1 MKIKKT
7 NETENALFNRKE
19 VEAIVESTITPKNTE
34 ALQLIAD
41 KYSTPQDNVKIKGIY
56 GSFGSQEF
64 KVLAHV
70 YKTKEDL
77 DKTEVKTKQ
86 EKEAEKKAVEDAA
99 KAVKEEAEA
108 KKKAEEEAKAAKEA
122 KKAEAK
128 APEEGETKAEI
139 IKDIEESGVPE
150 KVAKKEEALDE
161 KEQVKT
167 EEPKVEDKKE

>member
-1 MKIKKT
+1 MKLKTT

-19 VEAIVESTITPKNTE
+19 VEAVVESSITPKNEE
-34 ALQLIAD
+34 ALKLIAD

-56 GSFGSQEF
+56 GSFGSHEF

-86 EKEAEKKAVEDAA
+86 EKEAEKKAIEDAVKA
-99 KAVKEEAEA
+99 KAAEVEA
-108 KKKAEEEAKAAKEA
+108 KKKAEEEKAAAKEA

-128 APEEGETKAEI
+128 ASEESETKAEAE
-139 IKDIEESGVPE
+139 KPKEE
-150 KVAKKEEALDE
+150 KKEAEEE
-161 KEQVKT
+161 KK
-167 EEPKVEDKKE
+167 